1 MKFQQPNAEVMVPD
15 GLAADAALARTT
27 HLGIGAH
34 QDDLEIAMLHGILE
48 CFGRADAWYTGVTCT
63 DGSGSPRAG
72 VYASC
77 SDAEMAA
84 VRVEEQRTAARIG
97 RYGAMVQLAYSSK
110 QIKGDGQA
118 ALAADVGT
126 LLAVARPR
134 VIYTHNPADKHAT
147 HLAVC
152 SAVIQA
158 LRALPAARHPER
170 VLGCETWRGLDWL
183 PDARKVVLPVDK
195 NPGLIAALLGVF
207 DSQVAG
213 GKRYDRAAVGRFEA
227 NATFFDSHAV
237 DTTSAAVYAMDLM
250 PVVTD
255 GTCDVMDYV
264 GELMQETEKAI
275 RQQWAAVW
283 RGR

>member
-1 MKFQQPNAEVMVPD
+1 
-15 GLAADAALARTT
+15 
-27 HLGIGAH
+27 
-34 QDDLEIAMLHGILE
+34 
-48 CFGRADAWYTGVTCT
+48 
-63 DGSGSPRAG
+63 
-72 VYASC
+72 
-77 SDAEMAA
+77 
-84 VRVEEQRTAARIG
+84 
-97 RYGAMVQLAYSSK
+97 
-110 QIKGDGQA
+110 
-118 ALAADVGT
+118 VGT